1 LKISEYTLLEDAFE
15 ASFGFML
22 NRIAEA
28 YDLDVD
34 FHAPKFGPIKE
45 LAADRCFSE
54 FIAALEELGVELGD
68 VEAPLRCK

>member
-1 LKISEYTLLEDAFE
+1 MKISEYTLLEDAFE

-28 YDLDVD
+28 WNLPVD
-34 FHAPKFGPIKE
+34 FHEDTRAKDQASE
-45 LAADRCFSE
+45 RCFSE
-54 FIAALEELGVELGD
+54 FMIALEELGVELGD